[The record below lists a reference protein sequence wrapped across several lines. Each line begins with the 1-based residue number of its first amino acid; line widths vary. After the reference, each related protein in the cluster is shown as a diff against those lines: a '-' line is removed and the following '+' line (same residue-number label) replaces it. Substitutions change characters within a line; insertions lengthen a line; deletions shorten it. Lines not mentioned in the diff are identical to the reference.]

1 MAHGNRPHRSKSERK
16 FRMMT
21 DTVRQRYINN
31 HQEELE
37 AFAHYTNQDLR
48 RMVFDLIGRECVR
61 CGELDIRCLTVD
73 HIDGNGSAERKQMG
87 ARFVYIKII
96 GRRGA
101 GYQCLCLNCQAIK
114 RIEQNEQ

>member
-1 MAHGNRPHRSKSERK
+1 MVHKNRPHRAQSERK

-31 HQEELE
+31 HQEEME
-37 AFAHYTNQDLR
+37 AFAKYTNQELR
-48 RMVFDLIGRECVR
+48 SLVFDLIGRR
-61 CGELDIRCLTVD
+61 CAVCNEDDIRCLTVD
-73 HIDGNGSAERKQMG
+73 HIDGGGTRERAQMG